1 MEGEDSSSSSVLV
14 VEDGDGLDAAAGE
27 RDEPVADVGVGG
39 ECMTGVEGETGDAG
53 TCVAAEYA
61 VDGRGGRTVGEG
73 EGEPGEGLPSAAPGV
88 GDRGGAHGVAEVEAR
103 QDVVLQVF
111 REGGQK
117 VHRRRRRRI
126 HLPGLATAVNSVKKE
141 SEAFNSRRPGLFQPY
156 FSRAEAIEIERDELG
171 LSNWG
176 QHGLGIKFKKMFI

>member
-88 GDRGGAHGVAEVEAR
+88 GDRGGRGASGCRPAGVPGGRTEGPSPAAAADPSPWPGDSR
-103 QDVVLQVF
+103 Q
-111 REGGQK
+111 
-117 VHRRRRRRI
+117 
-126 HLPGLATAVNSVKKE
+126 
-141 SEAFNSRRPGLFQPY
+141 
-156 FSRAEAIEIERDELG
+156 
-171 LSNWG
+171 
-176 QHGLGIKFKKMFI
+176 